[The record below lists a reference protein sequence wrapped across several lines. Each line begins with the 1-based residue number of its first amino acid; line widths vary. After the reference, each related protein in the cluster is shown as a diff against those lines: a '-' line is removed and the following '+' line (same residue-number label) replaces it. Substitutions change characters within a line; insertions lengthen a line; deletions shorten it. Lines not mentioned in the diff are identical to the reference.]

1 MPDEGGAEARPGPS
15 ASHEPS
21 GAASRQE
28 ACEQQAEPS
37 GRGIAT
43 GKREDA
49 APPACCEVCSSLTFD
64 GQYWSA
70 FGVAVCSS
78 CKRDYKLISKVA
90 AKQIYLV
97 TDGDLKKLGSVEKDN
112 PRRNNWGKMRLY
124 LMRQVEEVAMRRHGS
139 LSALEQA
146 RVAQVQS
153 RIKRR
158 LEKREREEWEE
169 ERQQEEAETVRRV
182 LEERERERRRTYER
196 SAGPTTAEVED
207 L

>member
-1 MPDEGGAEARPGPS
+1 
-15 ASHEPS
+15 
-21 GAASRQE
+21 
-28 ACEQQAEPS
+28 
-37 GRGIAT
+37 
-43 GKREDA
+43 
-49 APPACCEVCSSLTFD
+49 
-64 GQYWSA
+64 
-70 FGVAVCSS
+70 
-78 CKRDYKLISKVA
+78 
-90 AKQIYLV
+90 
-97 TDGDLKKLGSVEKDN
+97 
-112 PRRNNWGKMRLY
+112 
-124 LMRQVEEVAMRRHGS
+124 MRRHGS

-169 ERQQEEAETVRRV
+169 ERQQEEAEVRCGLWMVPFLPGGKGRCMQRRARPPPQTVRRV

>member
-1 MPDEGGAEARPGPS
+1 MAFAHWALHVRLSHPLMSGGGNFLGGFLPDEGGAEARPGPS

-90 AKQIYLV
+90 AKVRESRCRRGQ
-97 TDGDLKKLGSVEKDN
+97 
-112 PRRNNWGKMRLY
+112 PRRGGPTPRKSTAGPCCAANLFGDGR
-124 LMRQVEEVAMRRHGS
+124 GP
-139 LSALEQA
+139 
-146 RVAQVQS
+146 
-153 RIKRR
+153 
-158 LEKREREEWEE
+158 
-169 ERQQEEAETVRRV
+169 EEAG
-182 LEERERERRRTYER
+182 ER
-196 SAGPTTAEVED
+196 
-207 L
+207 